1 MTGLLSPEQLADEL
15 GVKVEQVKTWTRE
28 HDWPCVRFSL
38 KTVRYTPEQVQ
49 QIVAMHTEV
58 TGEPDPV
65 DDSKV
70 AQLRAAQT
78 ARSRRH
84 RAS

>member
-1 MTGLLSPEQLADEL
+1 MTLLSPEQLADEL
-15 GVKVEQVKTWTRE
+15 GLTVTQVKDYTRE

-38 KTVRYTPEQVQ
+38 KTVRYTPEQVE
-49 QIVAMHTEV
+49 QIIAAHTEV
-58 TGEPDPV
+58 TGDPDPV
-65 DDSKV
+65 EGANV

-78 ARSRRH
+78 TRSRRH